1 VKWPGRNRKK
11 LTDQERRIIEQTPV
25 HEAPRRIP
33 VNHQNNLLHKN
44 KQSMTT
50 ATIIMMIGLLLSKLS
65 GQLREILIAPI
76 LGYGVVSDA
85 YLIGF
90 QIPDLFY
97 QLLVGGAIQAAITPA
112 LASSLEN
119 KQESSGWRSVSIFIN
134 FAAVVMLIAVI
145 IGEFLAPMLIGA
157 YTQRLD
163 QETTQLA
170 VRVTRALFPQ
180 VFFMMMAALC
190 IGVLNAYRK
199 FSSTSFGPSIYNTC
213 VVLAMV
219 ILGSNSAQGAVRVAA
234 GVMGAAAV
242 YFVMQLFLARKE
254 FKNYILSFDF
264 KDSGFLRLLRLA
276 VPTLISGSIVQ
287 LNTII
292 LTSYA
297 DQFAGAPTS
306 LRQASTTWQ
315 LPYGVFVIAIG
326 NVMLPSLARLYAARD
341 YTACRRLYQGSLRKA
356 LFLTVPSAAIFLML
370 QIDVVRAIF
379 QWGPS
384 YPEESVLATASVLSW
399 YCLAM
404 VAQTIV
410 FITNQAFY
418 ARKMTKI
425 ALLNGLITLA
435 LNPLFCHL
443 LTRVF
448 GMGISGLSLAYTL
461 TSIISS
467 FVLYFIY
474 KIQLKQAAPKR
485 MWPYMIQLTICAG
498 AMMITLLAMQLLP
511 INPQSKFIQLAW
523 LAIRAG
529 VGFFVFYLSASVLRI
544 PETEQIQ
551 AKIDKIKGKFVS
563 I

>member
-1 VKWPGRNRKK
+1 MRIPGNKSR
-11 LTDQERRIIEQTPV
+11 LTQQERDIIRKNPV
-25 HEAPRRIP
+25 HEGPIRVAASSSSASGSH
-33 VNHQNNLLHKN
+33 N
-44 KQSMTT
+44 MTA
-50 ATIIMMIGLLLSKLS
+50 ATIIMMIGLLLSKIS
-65 GQLREILIAPI
+65 GQLREILVAPV

-90 QIPDLFY
+90 QVPDLFY
-97 QLLVGGAIQAAITPA
+97 QLLVGGAIQAAITPS
-112 LASSLEN
+112 LAASLEN
-119 KQESSGWRSVSIFIN
+119 KQEKEGWRSVSIFMN
-134 FAAVVMLIAVI
+134 VAAVVMILAVL
-145 IGEFLAPMLIGA
+145 IGELLAPWLIGS
-157 YTQRLD
+157 YTARLD
-163 QETTQLA
+163 SETTALA

-190 IGVLNAYRK
+190 IGILNAYRK
-199 FSSTSFGPSIYNTC
+199 FSSTSFGPSVYNIC

-219 ILGSNSAQGAVRVAA
+219 ILGSRTNQGAVRVAS
-234 GVMGAAAV
+234 GVMAAAAV
-242 YFVMQLFLARKE
+242 YFFLQLFMARRE
-254 FKNYILSFDF
+254 FRNYSLSFDLH
-264 KDSGFLRLLRLA
+264 DNGFRRLLRLA
-276 VPTLISGSIVQ
+276 VPTLLSGSIVQ

-297 DQFAGAPTS
+297 DQFPGAPTS
-306 LRQASTTWQ
+306 LRHAATTWQ

-326 NVMLPSLARLYAARD
+326 NVMLPSLARLYASRD
-341 YTACRRLYQGSLRKA
+341 HTACRRLYRGSLRKA
-356 LFLTVPSAAIFLML
+356 LFLTVPSAAIFLLL
-370 QIDVVRAIF
+370 QVDVVRAIF

-418 ARKMTKI
+418 ARKMTRI

-461 TSIISS
+461 TSFISAG
-467 FVLYFIY
+467 VLYFIY
-474 KIQLKQAAPKR
+474 KIQLRDAAPKR
-485 MWPYMIQLTICAG
+485 MWPYMIQLVICTG
-498 AMMITLLAMQLLP
+498 AMMITLLALQVLP
-511 INPQSKFIQLAW
+511 ISPAGKFLQLVW
-523 LAIRAG
+523 LAIRSG
-529 VGFFVFYLSASVLRI
+529 IGFIVFYLAASVLRI

-551 AKIDKIKGKFVS
+551 AKIDSVIVRFSAVIGR
-563 I
+563 